1 MHSETIQTTCCV
13 VGGGPAGMMLGLLLA
28 RAGIEVH
35 VLEKHADFFRDFRG
49 DTVHPSTLENMH
61 ELGFLDEFLKLPHQE
76 YRQINVNYGGKVID
90 GPNFGVL
97 HTHCK
102 FVAFMPQW
110 DVLSFLAARAKEFPS
125 FHLHMNWEA
134 NALIEEGGKVV
145 GVRAKTPDG
154 EAEVRADLVVGAD
167 GRSSILREQSGLEVE
182 DLGAPIDVLWLRLPR
197 TDHDPPE
204 TLGNVVP
211 GKAMVMINR
220 GDYYQCGLIIPKG
233 GITALKEKGMDA
245 VRADI
250 VDAAPFTKDRVDT
263 LQSWDDIKLL
273 NVQLNRL
280 KKWYRPGLLFIGDAA
295 HAMSPAGGVGINLAI
310 QDAVA
315 TANILQDDLKG
326 KTLSEQRLKRVQ
338 DRRED
343 PTRKMQDIQ
352 QRIHEVL
359 ITTLGGKPSLPWYL
373 MLALKTHAPQYV
385 MAHVIG
391 LGFRPEHVRQAEL
404 VRQ

>member
-1 MHSETIQTTCCV
+1 
-13 VGGGPAGMMLGLLLA
+13 
-28 RAGIEVH
+28 
-35 VLEKHADFFRDFRG
+35 
-49 DTVHPSTLENMH
+49 
-61 ELGFLDEFLKLPHQE
+61 
-76 YRQINVNYGGKVID
+76 
-90 GPNFGVL
+90 
-97 HTHCK
+97 
-102 FVAFMPQW
+102 MPQW
-110 DVLSFLAARAKEFPS
+110 DVLSFLATRAKEYPS
-125 FHLHMNWEA
+125 FHLHMIWEA
-134 NALIEEGGKVV
+134 TGLIEEGGKVV

-154 EAEVRADLVVGAD
+154 EAEVRAHLVVGAD
-167 GRSSILREQSGLEVE
+167 GRSSILREQSGLEVD
-182 DLGAPIDVLWLRLPR
+182 DLGASIDVLWMRLPR
-197 TDHDPPE
+197 TDNDPPE

-233 GITALKEKGMDA
+233 GITVLKEKGMDA
-245 VRADI
+245 VRAD
-250 VDAAPFTKDRVDT
+250 VVEAAPFTKDRVDT
-263 LQSWDDIKLL
+263 LKDWDDIKLL

-352 QRIHEVL
+352 QRIHEAL
-359 ITTLGGKPSLPWYL
+359 ITNLGGKSRLPWYL
-373 MLALKTHAPQYV
+373 QLALKTHAPQYV

-391 LGFRPEHVRQAEL
+391 LGFRPEHVRQEQLASPN
-404 VRQ
+404 R